1 LPFCCMYFTRTPAYL
16 KSLFG
21 GLTWDVPETDAIF
34 LTFDD
39 GPVPGVTDKVLD
51 MLAASEVKATFFCIG
66 HNVQKH
72 PELYRRILDEGHAVG
87 NHTFHHLNGWRSN
100 DETYLEDVEK
110 CADLVSSRLFRPP
123 YGRIGYRQMQLLK
136 QQYRIIMWDV
146 LSGDFDELLT
156 ADDCA
161 NNVLSGMRGGSIIV
175 WHDSEK
181 AAPRMLPA
189 LERVLHTI
197 RIRTLRTETLRG

>member
-1 LPFCCMYFTRTPAYL
+1 MPFCCMYFTRTPAYL

-136 QQYRIIMWDV
+136 QQYRIIMWDI

>member
-1 LPFCCMYFTRTPAYL
+1 MCRNT
-16 KSLFG
+16 
-21 GLTWDVPETDAIF
+21 
-34 LTFDD
+34 
-39 GPVPGVTDKVLD
+39 
-51 MLAASEVKATFFCIG
+51 
-66 HNVQKH
+66 

-110 CADLVSSRLFRPP
+110 CAGSGVQQVIQTSLRQDRLPAE
-123 YGRIGYRQMQLLK
+123 MQLLK

-161 NNVLSGMRGGSIIV
+161 NNVLSGMRGGNIIV

-181 AAPRMLPA
+181 AATQNVA
-189 LERVLHTI
+189 
-197 RIRTLRTETLRG
+197 GS

>member
-1 LPFCCMYFTRTPAYL
+1 MPFCCMYFTRTPAYL

-66 HNVQKH
+66 QNVQKH

>member
-1 LPFCCMYFTRTPAYL
+1 MYFTRTPAYL

-66 HNVQKH
+66 HNEKH
-72 PELYRRILDEGHAVG
+72 PAELYRRILDEGHAVG

>member
-1 LPFCCMYFTRTPAYL
+1 MYFTRTPAYL

-66 HNVQKH
+66 QNVQKH

>member
-1 LPFCCMYFTRTPAYL
+1 MYFTRTPAYL

-136 QQYRIIMWDV
+136 QQYRIIMWDI

>member
-1 LPFCCMYFTRTPAYL
+1 MPFCCMYFTRTPAYL

-66 HNVQKH
+66 DNVQKH

>member
-1 LPFCCMYFTRTPAYL
+1 MYFTRTPAYL

>member
-1 LPFCCMYFTRTPAYL
+1 MPFCCMYFTRTPAYL

-66 HNVQKH
+66 QNVQKH

-136 QQYRIIMWDV
+136 QQYRIIMWDI

>member
-1 LPFCCMYFTRTPAYL
+1 MPFCCMYFTRTPAYL